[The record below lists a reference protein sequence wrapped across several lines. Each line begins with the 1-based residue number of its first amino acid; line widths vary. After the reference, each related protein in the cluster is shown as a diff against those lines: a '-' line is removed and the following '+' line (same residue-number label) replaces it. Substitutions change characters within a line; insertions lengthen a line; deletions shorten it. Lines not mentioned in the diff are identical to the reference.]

1 MFLLGFTQPIL
12 YFIFETYGIKNA
24 SSSIAGVVISLIPI
38 TVALSS
44 AFFLKEKPTVIQWV
58 FIIISVLG
66 VVMIVLFGQNGS
78 GSVNAVGIVCLLF
91 AVLSATSFS
100 LLSRKLSTQF
110 SPFELTYFMMGMGA
124 ITFTGICV
132 VQQLIKGNWGAFFAP
147 LGNSQFIVSL
157 LYLGIISSI
166 IAFSCINY
174 ALSKREASKTAIFAN
189 LTTIVSVIAGVL
201 FLKEDFRFFQVI
213 GSVLIIVGVWGTNT
227 AKSKLPAISHRIPMS
242 RKYADYTITQVN
254 AVQITLLRC
263 HGVFALQYIAHIP
276 YLSHPLVSFRTERLP
291 KRGVW
296 PKRLLRFLR
305 LPKYRTPSISDGQRK
320 SPGLFSR
327 TPLLRR

>member
-1 MFLLGFTQPIL
+1 MNNKHSALPILAIIIANIIFGLSFMFSSVALKIVDIFTLLSFRFILAFVVLSVLILCKVIVVHYKGKDLKSLFLLGVTQPIL

-44 AFFLKEKPTVIQWV
+44 AFFLKERPTVLQWV
-58 FIIISVLG
+58 FIIISVIG

-78 GSVNAVGIVCLLF
+78 GAVNTVGIVCLLF

-124 ITFTGICV
+124 FTFTGICV
-132 VQQLIKGNWGAFFAP
+132 VQQIIKGNWEAFFAP

-166 IAFSCINY
+166 VAFSCINY
-174 ALSKREASKTAIFAN
+174 AFSKREASRTAIFAN

-201 FLKEDFRFFQVI
+201 FLKEDFKFFQII
-213 GSVLIIVGVWGTNT
+213 GSVLILVGVWGTNT
-227 AKSKLPAISHRIPMS
+227 AGSKLPAVSEIPNE
-242 RKYADYTITQVN
+242 REGLQTVITN
-254 AVQITLLRC
+254 DI
-263 HGVFALQYIAHIP
+263 
-276 YLSHPLVSFRTERLP
+276 
-291 KRGVW
+291 
-296 PKRLLRFLR
+296 
-305 LPKYRTPSISDGQRK
+305 
-320 SPGLFSR
+320 
-327 TPLLRR
+327 